1 MLHIQ
6 QKKKRNE
13 RTNEQMKKTKITFA
27 TTECMVATFVVEYE

>member
-6 QKKKRNE
+6 TKQKEK